1 MSAVNSTLMI
11 LGNRSIIKPLTTSP
25 SLVGESFLSVLTT
38 YSRSWMVAMMA
49 A

>member
-11 LGNRSIIKPLTTSP
+11 LGKRSIISPLTTSP
-25 SLVGESFLSVLTT
+25 SFVGESFLSVLMT
-38 YSRSWMVAMMA
+38 YSRSWIVAMIA